1 MKDRTQGTGNLEP
14 FRGKSPIVD
23 PEAFIHPAAVVIGE
37 VRIGR
42 ASSLWPGAVLRGDDA
57 PIVIGDETSIQDG
70 TVIHATEGQS
80 ATTVGSRVTVG
91 HRVILHGCTIGDEC
105 LIGMGAIL
113 LDNAVIEPGAFVG
126 AGALVP
132 PRKVIRSGELVMGSP
147 CRVVRMCTAADREW
161 IEHSWRSYVA
171 RTREYL
177 AERG

>member
-1 MKDRTQGTGNLEP
+1 MGRAP
-14 FRGKSPIVD
+14 VVD
-23 PEAFIHPAAVVIGE
+23 PAAFVHRAAVVIGD

-42 ASSLWPGAVLRGDDA
+42 DSSVWPGAVLRGDDA

-91 HRVILHGCTIGDEC
+91 HRVILHGCTIGDAC
-105 LIGMGAIL
+105 LIGMGSII
-113 LDNAVIEPGAFVG
+113 LDNAVIEDGAFVG

-132 PRKVIRSGELVMGSP
+132 PRKVVRRGELVMGSP
-147 CRVVRMCTAADREW
+147 CRVVRMCSDADREW
-161 IEHSWRSYVA
+161 IEHSWRSYVKRA
-171 RTREYL
+171 REYR

>member
-1 MKDRTQGTGNLEP
+1 MGR
-14 FRGKSPIVD
+14 SPVVD
-23 PEAFIHPAAVVIGE
+23 PAAFVHPAAVVIGE

-42 ASSLWPGAVLRGDDA
+42 DSSVWPGAVLRGDDA

-80 ATTVGSRVTVG
+80 ATTVGARVTVG

-105 LIGMGAIL
+105 LIGMGSII

-132 PRKVIRSGELVMGSP
+132 PRKVVRSGELVMGSP
-147 CRVVRMCTAADREW
+147 CRVVRICSDADRAW
-161 IEHSWRSYVA
+161 IEHSWRSYVK

-177 AERG
+177 AERGGG